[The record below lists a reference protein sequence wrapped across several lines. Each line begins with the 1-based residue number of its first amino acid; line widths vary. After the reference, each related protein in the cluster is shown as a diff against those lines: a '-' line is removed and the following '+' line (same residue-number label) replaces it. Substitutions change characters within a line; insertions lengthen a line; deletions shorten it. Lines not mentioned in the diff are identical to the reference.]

1 MKRERKQTENFETV
15 HTHASNFNKNGI
27 TLIALVVTIVVLL
40 ILAGISL
47 NLVLGNNGIV
57 TKANLA
63 VVKQEN
69 ATVAEAMQ
77 FKVNYYNMESIE
89 DIKIALQNDGIMDA
103 NGIVDT
109 YTLLEQKLKTG
120 NGSNKKDVYVIE
132 DGHLYY
138 YDKNEEKTD
147 LGNLWNLKTADLEET
162 DPSLFEVDDK
172 GNLLLKDYE
181 DYYSH
186 LSMAPKTWTL
196 ENLIIPKTV
205 DGKEVKKIS
214 FAKGNTIRGWE
225 NIKTI
230 VIPEGVTEIGD
241 NAFFGCINLTT
252 ITIPSTVS
260 SIGFGAFAYCSGL
273 TSIIVDENNPFFDSR
288 NNCNAIISKDGT
300 GLISGCKNTTIPNSV
315 TDICDY
321 AFSGCT
327 GLTNIKIGENI
338 TYIGRFAFAECS
350 NVASIIVDENN
361 QKYDSRDNCNAII
374 DKEYNWLITGC
385 KNTIIPNGVT
395 NIMESAFSRCI
406 ELKSI
411 TIPNTVTSI
420 QEGAFANCLELE
432 NITLS
437 DSITY
442 IGEHVFSGC
451 TRLNSITIP
460 NSVTRIE
467 KYAFSGCLELK
478 DIIMSNN
485 VTYIGDSAFEDC
497 SKLANVI
504 FPDSLSTICENAF
517 YNCHSLLNIVIP
529 KNVAEI
535 NIGAFAACTNLTN
548 IMVDESNTIYD
559 SRDNCNAII
568 EKAKNELIVGCQNT
582 IIPNSITSIGT
593 RAFWKCTQ
601 LTKMIVPESVTNID
615 WLAFE
620 DCIGLTNITIPENV
634 TSMRGDVFYG
644 WTSNQ
649 TINCEAAAKPD
660 GWDSSW
666 NYGCNAQIKW
676 NAK

>member
-1 MKRERKQTENFETV
+1 M
-15 HTHASNFNKNGI
+15 
-27 TLIALVVTIVVLL
+27 VLL

-89 DIKIALQNDGIMDA
+89 DIKTALQADRIIDADGQ
-103 NGIVDT
+103 VDT

-132 DGHLYY
+132 NGHLYY
-138 YDKNEEKTD
+138 YEKNEEKTD
-147 LGNLWNLKTADLEET
+147 LGDLWNLKTANEEET
-162 DPSLFEVDDK
+162 DPDLFVVDDE
-172 GNLLLKDYE
+172 GTLWLKVSGL
-181 DYYSH
+181 YYS
-186 LSMAPKTWTL
+186 SNGSTAEKNWTI
-196 ENLIIPKTV
+196 ENLVIPKTV
-205 DGKEVKKIS
+205 DGKEVKRILFASPIQTSFNKRIS
-214 FAKGNTIRGWE
+214 GWE
-225 NIKTI
+225 NLKTV
-230 VIPEGVTEIGD
+230 VIPEGVTSIGSE
-241 NAFFGCINLTT
+241 AFMNCTNLTGIVIPDS
-252 ITIPSTVS
+252 ITYIESE
-260 SIGFGAFAYCSGL
+260 AF
-273 TSIIVDENNPFFDSR
+273 
-288 NNCNAIISKDGT
+288 
-300 GLISGCKNTTIPNSV
+300 SGCSSLANFKIPNSV
-315 TDICDY
+315 IGIGVDAFKGTPYYENMPDGDVYLGKVYYEHRGTMQGDTINIKEGTVGIGDKAFYNYSGLKDITLPSTIKNIGNSTFSGCSGLASINLPNAVINIGWEAFSGCGGLTGITIPDSVTSIGLG

-327 GLTNIKIGENI
+327 GLTNII
-338 TYIGRFAFAECS
+338 
-350 NVASIIVDENN
+350 
-361 QKYDSRDNCNAII
+361 
-374 DKEYNWLITGC
+374 
-385 KNTIIPNGVT
+385 
-395 NIMESAFSRCI
+395 
-406 ELKSI
+406 
-411 TIPNTVTSI
+411 
-420 QEGAFANCLELE
+420 
-432 NITLS
+432 
-437 DSITY
+437 
-442 IGEHVFSGC
+442 
-451 TRLNSITIP
+451 IP
-460 NSVTRIE
+460 NSVTGIE
-467 KYAFSGCLELK
+467 GDTFSGCTGLTTMTIQKNIKYIDSSAFSHCSNLK
-478 DIIMSNN
+478 NITILGDIPGIEWGTFSGCSSLTTIALPES
-485 VTYIGDSAFEDC
+485 VVYIGDSAFEDC